1 MNRHARSRLRLS
13 VLIAAAWLAQAC
25 GTAPPQP
32 GPAETVREQLPEPGA
47 QVIGRDQ
54 DFIVVVPRSGDT
66 MAMLAQRYLGDAN
79 RAWWIAEFNNVTQ
92 ARAGQELVIPLKAR
106 NPIGVYNNGFQTVP
120 VLCYH
125 RFSSNRG
132 KLAVTPSAFA
142 AQLDYLA
149 QHNYR
154 VITLAQLQAFLHGR
168 EALPRQTVVITID
181 DGYRSTYDIAF
192 PLLKKYGFPATVF
205 LYSDFVG
212 AGDALTWTQMQEM
225 TRSGLIEIQPHSKTH
240 SNLTLRLAQEG
251 EPQYR
256 ERMRREVETP
266 SAVIEDRLA
275 NRVASYA
282 YPYGDTN
289 EVVVDQLAHRGIAL
303 GLTVTPGSNGFF
315 ANPYM
320 LRRTMIY
327 GEDDLTAFA
336 AKLSVFTK
344 SAAR

>member
-1 MNRHARSRLRLS
+1 MNRAPSRLRLS
-13 VLIAAAWLAQAC
+13 LLIAAAWLAQAC
-25 GTAPPQP
+25 GTAPSQP
-32 GPAETVREQLPEPGA
+32 GVSEAIREQLPEPGA

-54 DFIVVVPRSGDT
+54 DFVVVVPRSGDT

-79 RAWWIAEFNNVTQ
+79 RAWWIAEFNNVTHP
-92 ARAGQELVIPLKAR
+92 RTGQELVIPLKAR
-106 NPIGVYNNGFQTVP
+106 NPMGVYNSGFQTIP

-154 VITLAQLQAFLHGR
+154 VITLAQLQSFLQGR

-192 PLLKKYGFPATVF
+192 PLLRKYRFPATVF

-240 SNLTLRLAQEG
+240 SNLSLRLAQEG
-251 EPQYR
+251 DAQYR

-266 SAVIEDRLA
+266 SAAIEDKLA
-275 NRVASYA
+275 TRINSYA

-289 EVVVDQLAHRGIAL
+289 EIVVDQLSHRGIAL

-320 LRRTMIY
+320 LRRTMVF

-336 AKLSVFTK
+336 AKVSVFAK